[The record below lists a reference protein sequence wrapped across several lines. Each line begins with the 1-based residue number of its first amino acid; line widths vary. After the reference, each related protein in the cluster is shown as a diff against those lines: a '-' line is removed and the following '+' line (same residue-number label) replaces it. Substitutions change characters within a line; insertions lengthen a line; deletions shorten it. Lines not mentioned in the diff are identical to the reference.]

1 MPRETLDFYKTI
13 YFLGGE
19 KMYKYDE
26 EYQKVVQTSKDILD
40 GAKAQYESM
49 AKKYNEET
57 LQAEAGALL
66 RRTNE
71 DLLSI
76 KRTFIKEAQEGLQTN
91 KNTILERRD
100 IAQQSKTVQ
109 DKILQEL
116 EKANTI
122 QQLESQL
129 ILATTT
135 GELLDI
141 LNNITDPT
149 VFEVV
154 KGKAYTLV
162 DKQGKTLIKNK
173 KYVDP
178 QLSIIDQAIL
188 EIQYMDRDF
197 LSPILPMGVDSVE
210 TFVTGVDMSNFFFG
224 GVK

>member
-1 MPRETLDFYKTI
+1 MEYN
-13 YFLGGE
+13 YN
-19 KMYKYDE
+19 E
-26 EYQKVVQTSKDILD
+26 EYNKVVNESKAILD
-40 GAKAQYESM
+40 SAKAQYEGM
-49 AKKYNEET
+49 KKKYNEKT

-66 RRTNE
+66 NITNNK
-71 DLLSI
+71 LLEV
-76 KRTFIKEAQEGLQTN
+76 KRAFLQQAQEGLEAN
-91 KNTILERRD
+91 KNTILERRELV
-100 IAQQSKTVQ
+100 QQAKTTQ

-141 LNNITDPT
+141 LDSITDPT
-149 VFEVV
+149 VFNVV

-162 DKQGKTLIKNK
+162 NNEGKTLIKNK
-173 KYVDP
+173 KYHDVELDD
-178 QLSIIDQAIL
+178 INQAMAQV
-188 EIQYMDRDF
+188 QYMDRDF

-210 TFVTGVDMSNFFFG
+210 TFVTGVDMSNFYFG

>member
-1 MPRETLDFYKTI
+1 
-13 YFLGGE
+13 
-19 KMYKYDE
+19 MYKYDE
-26 EYQKVVQTSKDILD
+26 EYNKVVQTSKGILD
-40 GAKAQYESM
+40 EAKDQYESM
-49 AKKYNEET
+49 AKKYNKET

-76 KRTFIKEAQEGLQTN
+76 KRTFIAEAQEGLEAN
-91 KNTILERRD
+91 KNTILERREL
-100 IAQQSKTVQ
+100 AQKGKTTQ
-109 DKILQEL
+109 DKILDQL
-116 EKANTI
+116 TKANTI

-129 ILATTT
+129 ILASTT

-149 VFEVV
+149 VFNVV

-162 DKQGKTLIKNK
+162 DKEGKALIKNK

-178 QLSIIDQAIL
+178 QLSTIDQAMAQV
-188 EIQYMDRDF
+188 QYMDSDF
-197 LSPILPMGVDSVE
+197 LSPLLPMGVDSVE
-210 TFVTGVDMSNFFFG
+210 SYVTGVDMSNFFFG

>member
-1 MPRETLDFYKTI
+1 M
-13 YFLGGE
+13 
-19 KMYKYDE
+19 
-26 EYQKVVQTSKDILD
+26 EYNYNKEYNKVVQTSKAILD
-40 GAKAQYESM
+40 QAKDQYKGM
-49 AKKYNEET
+49 KKKYNEKT

-66 RRTNE
+66 NITNNK
-71 DLLSI
+71 LLEV
-76 KRTFIKEAQEGLQTN
+76 KANFIAEAQEGLQAN
-91 KNTILERRD
+91 KQLIQERRELV
-100 IAQQSKTVQ
+100 QQSKTTQ

-141 LNNITDPT
+141 LDSITDPT
-149 VFEVV
+149 VFNVV

-162 DKQGKTLIKNK
+162 NNEGKTLIKNK

-178 QLSIIDQAIL
+178 QLSTIDQAMAQV
-188 EIQYMDRDF
+188 QYMSRDF
-197 LSPILPMGVDSVE
+197 LSPILPLGVDSME
-210 TFVTGVDMSNFFFG
+210 TYVTGVDMSNFYFG